1 MDQKNVVEISQNIDE
16 VTTKIVTK
24 LQELYMKCFKKKQF
38 SVLHRLNFAPNYSD
52 LS

>member
-24 LQELYMKCFKKKQF
+24 LQELYMKCFKKNN
-38 SVLHRLNFAPNYSD
+38 SVFCID
-52 LS
+52 